1 MQGSVPVPTLVCGDR
16 QLAFRGAAI
25 MGVINVTPDSF
36 SDGGQLRNA
45 RTTKLDKVLRRAQRM
60 CAEGALFLDVGG
72 ESTRPGAAPV
82 SEQEELDRV
91 VPVIEALRTRF
102 DAVLSVDTS
111 SPGVMQAATSAGVGL
126 INDVRALRRPGALD
140 VVAASGVGICLM
152 HMSDEPDVMQQNPDY
167 ENVVA
172 SVGAFLAERVNACE
186 QAGISRNRIMI
197 DPGFG
202 FGKTLQHNLRLFAAL
217 PTLCRLGLPVLVGV
231 SRKSMIG
238 AVTGRPARGRV
249 AGGLALATLADQA
262 GAAVIRTHDVA
273 ATRDALMMYRAVVDE
288 SSEQ

>member
-1 MQGSVPVPTLVCGDR
+1 
-16 QLAFRGAAI
+16 
-25 MGVINVTPDSF
+25 
-36 SDGGQLRNA
+36 
-45 RTTKLDKVLRRAQRM
+45 
-60 CAEGALFLDVGG
+60 
-72 ESTRPGAAPV
+72 
-82 SEQEELDRV
+82 
-91 VPVIEALRTRF
+91 
-102 DAVLSVDTS
+102 
-111 SPGVMQAATSAGVGL
+111 
-126 INDVRALRRPGALD
+126 

-172 SVGAFLAERVNACE
+172 TVVAFLAERVDACE

-202 FGKTLQHNLRLFAAL
+202 FGKTLQHNLRLFEAL
-217 PTLCRLGLPVLVGV
+217 PTFCGLGLPVLVGV

-288 SSEQ
+288 SNEH